1 MNRNNIN
8 MWNVFTLPLQNNL
21 ISSYQIEIAIDKFYR
36 DVFSNLDNDKFLL
49 VIFRIKTIDNL
60 HRNISTIQRVN
71 KNDINKLKDVIL
83 AYWKLK
89 SENYNQEALLDLIIN
104 YKLIYNL
111 NNKFNNNNLYFIII

>member
-104 YKLIYNL
+104 YKLID
-111 NNKFNNNNLYFIII
+111 NKFNIVK